1 MGLESWLKIEL
12 YRWEKD
18 VILVLAKGDYIRDSV
33 FKNSTDHLQ
42 NLLAARSSKLSAS
55 LCDFFFV
62 TNF

>member
-42 NLLAARSSKLSAS
+42 NLLAASSSKLSAS
-55 LCDFFFV
+55 LYDFFFV

>member
-55 LCDFFFV
+55 LYDFFFV